1 MRYTRYIFII
11 LFFALNF
18 QIIAQD
24 FTLSQSQA
32 ETVKTQASELLESYE
47 MSLNNLGDPITTVQE
62 KNYFLTDIIDNV
74 FEGEDVLIY
83 NDLDPEGLESKDLTA
98 RVYLNNIITK
108 YNKGLQFIFSDI
120 KISEPF
126 YLDENSF
133 FVKIELASNLDGI
146 HIEQPVNTFEALDF
160 YLKFT
165 IDELYNI
172 TPPKIYSITSHRENL
187 DQFSAVAIDQGPNV
201 FDFSFINPSQGV
213 KFRRG
218 KEYRITWKGN
228 PREIPVGL
236 ELYQNKKLVYTINP
250 VIIGNLFTWNI
261 PSDMKLGKGYQ
272 IKITNL
278 KNKENS
284 EFSSVFR
291 IKRKVPLGLKIAGIA
306 ALGGAVWYIVTEEPF
321 ASDEPEENLLPE
333 PPGVPSGP

>member
-1 MRYTRYIFII
+1 MGYYRYIFII
-11 LFFALNF
+11 VLFAF
-18 QIIAQD
+18 QYQAKAQD

-32 ETVKTQASELLESYE
+32 ETAASQAADLLESYE
-47 MSLNNLGDPITTVQE
+47 MSLNNLGDPLTTVQE
-62 KNYFLTDIIDNV
+62 KNYFLTDIISNI
-74 FEGEDVLIY
+74 FESEDVLIY
-83 NDLDPEGLESKDLTA
+83 NDLDPEDLESKDLTA

-108 YNKGLQFIFSDI
+108 YNKGLRFIFSDV

-146 HIEQPVNTFEALDF
+146 HIEQPINTFEALDF
-160 YLKFT
+160 YLKYT

-172 TPPKIYSITSHRENL
+172 APPKIYSITNHRENL
-187 DQFSAVAIDQGPNV
+187 DQFSPVTIDQGPNL
-201 FDFSFINPSQGV
+201 FNFSFINPSKGV

-236 ELYQNKKLVYTINP
+236 ELYLDKKLVYTINP
-250 VIIGNLFTWNI
+250 VIIGNQFSWNI
-261 PSDMKLGKGYQ
+261 PSDIKLGKGYQ

-278 KNKENS
+278 KNKDNS
-284 EFSSVFR
+284 EYSSVFS

-306 ALGGAVWYIVTEEPF
+306 ALGGAVWYVVTEEPF
-321 ASDEPEENLLPE
+321 SSENSEAVLLPE
-333 PPGVPSGP
+333 PPGVPEQ